1 MVAVTLSSCKRC
13 GADISSDFKKHG
25 NLCGFCSSLDSK
37 AYYRK
42 NKKKAK
48 AVRKKYYKE
57 NRKAILD
64 QMKERYHSD
73 PAVRQSH
80 IDSAIKSKHGISADV
95 YRYEYWRLYEMQN
108 GNCAV
113 CRKRKKLV
121 LDHCHRTGKI
131 RGLLCSN
138 CNTALGLVKE
148 NLEIV
153 EGLRTYLNVGRVI

>member
-1 MVAVTLSSCKRC
+1 MPIATLSNCKRC
-13 GADISSDFKKHG
+13 DAEIISAKRHG
-25 NLCGFCSSLDSK
+25 NLCWSCAMVDKK
-37 AYYRK
+37 AYYQKNRK
-42 NKKKAK
+42 REVAK
-48 AVRKKYYKE
+48 RKKYYKE
-57 NRKAILD
+57 NRNEILD

-80 IDSAIKSKHGISADV
+80 IDSAIKSKHGISAEE

-108 GNCAV
+108 GNCAI

-148 NLEIV
+148 NLEII
-153 EGLRTYLNVGRVI
+153 EGLRTYLKDGRVM